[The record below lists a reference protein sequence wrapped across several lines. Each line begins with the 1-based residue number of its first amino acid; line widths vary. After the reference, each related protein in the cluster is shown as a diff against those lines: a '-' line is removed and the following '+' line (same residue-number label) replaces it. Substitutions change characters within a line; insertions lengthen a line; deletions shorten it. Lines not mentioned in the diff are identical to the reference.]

1 MCPGWYVRGR
11 MLRALLFDM
20 NGVVID
26 DMRFHEQAWI
36 ALAAKHGRPLTV
48 DEFRNTMSGRRN
60 RDNVIHVFG
69 NALSDEQFRAY
80 QREKEEAYRE
90 AYAPHRAFLPGF
102 ADLITEARAA
112 GVRMALAT
120 SAPRENIDF
129 ILDPLDLR
137 ARLDAVV
144 GEADVKHA
152 KPDPE
157 IYLVAAAR
165 VGAEP
170 SECIVF
176 EDSLQG
182 VASGR
187 AAGMPVVGVTTT
199 HSAAELDGCALVV
212 DDFRGLTLAR
222 LQALLG

>member
-1 MCPGWYVRGR
+1 

-26 DMRFHEQAWI
+26 DMRFHEQAWL

-69 NALSDEQFRAY
+69 DALSDEQFRAY

-90 AYAPHRAFLPGF
+90 AYAPHRALLPGF
-102 ADLITEARAA
+102 AELIGEARAA
-112 GVRMALAT
+112 GVRVALAT

-144 GEADVKHA
+144 GEAEVKRA

-199 HSAAELDGCALVV
+199 HTAAELSGCALVV
-212 DDFRGLTLAR
+212 QDFRGLTLAG
-222 LQALLG
+222 LQALVG